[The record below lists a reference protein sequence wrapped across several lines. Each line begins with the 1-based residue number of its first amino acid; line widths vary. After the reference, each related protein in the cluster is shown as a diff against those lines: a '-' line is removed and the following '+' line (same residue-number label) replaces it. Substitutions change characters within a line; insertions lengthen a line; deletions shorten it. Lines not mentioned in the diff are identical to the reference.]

1 MLAFPRPFKLASM
14 ESVDIN
20 WWTVS
25 ISFFG
30 GLAMFLYG
38 MDRMVDTLKT
48 VAGGRL
54 SKLLGRLTKNPVA
67 GMLTG
72 AGVTAVV
79 QSSSVTT
86 VLTIGFVSAGAM
98 SLSAAVGVVLGANI
112 GTTITGQIVAFSLT
126 TLGFALVAGGYLIRF
141 TSKTVRRKTIGNGFI
156 GLGLLFVGMTAMS
169 AAVEPLRDWEPFL
182 DALSTLENPLYAL
195 AAGALFTAIVQSSSA
210 TIAAVIVLAGTDTIT
225 PEVGIALVLG
235 ANVGTAI
242 TAVLAAIG
250 KPPDAKRVAAAH
262 VLFNVVGALVWLPF
276 IDMLA
281 DFVMDIG
288 GSTARQVANAH
299 TMFNI
304 INAVAL
310 VGFAK
315 PIARLVTRIIPA
327 KDKADIGLQPKYL
340 DGDFVSYPDLAFGA
354 VRREMDRMA
363 RRVTLML
370 DEALLA
376 VTEGPQGRIDGL
388 LDLDDELDELY
399 DQIIVYLGR
408 VAQEPLTKPQAREL
422 RRLISVANS
431 LESLGDLIEK
441 ELVDLAQRRLD
452 DSLTISDS
460 SMTVLSS
467 LHATVTDSI
476 ETVIEAFSND
486 DEVAAEAVRTLKP
499 QIRKLER
506 DAIRH
511 HTERLTAP
519 EPDRMELYRLETDLV
534 EVYRRMYGMAR
545 RIAGF
550 VTASNG
556 AE

>member
-1 MLAFPRPFKLASM
+1 MLASM
-14 ESVDIN
+14 ETVDIN
-20 WWTVS
+20 WWTVG

-38 MDRMVDTLKT
+38 MDRMVDTLKV

-54 SKLLGRLTKNPVA
+54 STVLRTLTKNPVA

-86 VLTIGFVSAGAM
+86 VLTIGFVSAGVMA
-98 SLSAAVGVVLGANI
+98 LPAAVGVVLGANI
-112 GTTITGQIVAFSLT
+112 GTTITGQLVAFNLT
-126 TLGFALVAGGYLIRF
+126 TLGFALVAGGYLTRF

-169 AAVEPLRDWEPFL
+169 AAVEPLRDWQPFV
-182 DALSTLENPLYAL
+182 DALSALENPFVAL
-195 AAGALFTAIVQSSSA
+195 AAGAVFTAIVQSSSA
-210 TIAAVIVLAGTDTIT
+210 TIAAVIVLAGTGTIT
-225 PEVGIALVLG
+225 PDVGIALVLG
-235 ANVGTAI
+235 ANIGTAI

-250 KPPDAKRVAAAH
+250 KPTDAKRVAAVH

-276 IDMLA
+276 IGLLA
-281 DFVMDIG
+281 SFVDGIG

-310 VGFAK
+310 IGFAK
-315 PIARLVTRIIPA
+315 PIARFVSRIIPS
-327 KDKADIGLQPKYL
+327 KVEVDVGLAPKYL
-340 DGDFVSYPDLAFGA
+340 DDDLVSFPDLAFAA
-354 VRREMDRMA
+354 VRREMDRLA

-370 DEALLA
+370 NEAFAA
-376 VTEGPQGRIDGL
+376 VTEGPQERIDGL
-388 LDLDDELDELY
+388 LELDDELDELY
-399 DQIIVYLGR
+399 DQTIAYLGR
-408 VAQEPLTKPQAREL
+408 VAQQTLTKPHTSEL
-422 RRLISVANS
+422 RRLISVANN

-441 ELVDLAQRRLD
+441 EVVELAQHRLD
-452 DSLTISDS
+452 QGLTISES
-460 SMTVLSS
+460 SMAVLGS
-467 LHATVTDSI
+467 LHATVSDAI
-476 ETVIEAFSND
+476 EHVVEAFSND
-486 DEVAAEAVRTLKP
+486 DEVVAEAVRKLKP
-499 QIRKLER
+499 EIRKLER

-519 EPDRMELYRLETDLV
+519 EPHRMELYRLETDLV

-545 RIAGF
+545 RIAGY
-550 VTASNG
+550 VSAPNG
-556 AE
+556 DS

>member
-1 MLAFPRPFKLASM
+1 MLASM
-14 ESVDIN
+14 ETVDIN
-20 WWTVS
+20 WWTVG

-38 MDRMVDTLKT
+38 MDRMVDTLKV

-54 SKLLGRLTKNPVA
+54 STVLRTLTKNPVA

-86 VLTIGFVSAGAM
+86 VLTIGFVSAGVMA
-98 SLSAAVGVVLGANI
+98 LPAAVGVVLGANI
-112 GTTITGQIVAFSLT
+112 GTTITGQLVAFNLT
-126 TLGFALVAGGYLIRF
+126 TLGFALVAGGYLTRF

-169 AAVEPLRDWEPFL
+169 AAVEPLRDWQPFV
-182 DALSTLENPLYAL
+182 DALGALENPFVAL
-195 AAGALFTAIVQSSSA
+195 AAGAVFTAIVQSSSA
-210 TIAAVIVLAGTDTIT
+210 TIAAVIVLAGTGTIT
-225 PEVGIALVLG
+225 PDVGIALVLG
-235 ANVGTAI
+235 ANIGTAI

-250 KPPDAKRVAAAH
+250 KPTDAKRVAAVH

-276 IDMLA
+276 IGLLA
-281 DFVMDIG
+281 SFVDGIG

-310 VGFAK
+310 IGFAK
-315 PIARLVTRIIPA
+315 PIARFVIRIIPS
-327 KDKADIGLQPKYL
+327 KVEVDVGLAPKYL
-340 DGDFVSYPDLAFGA
+340 DDDLVSFPDLAFAA
-354 VRREMDRMA
+354 VRREMDRLA

-370 DEALLA
+370 NEAFAA
-376 VTEGPQGRIDGL
+376 VTEGPQERIDGL
-388 LDLDDELDELY
+388 LELDDELDELY
-399 DQIIVYLGR
+399 DQTIAYLGR
-408 VAQEPLTKPQAREL
+408 VAQQTLTKPHTSEL
-422 RRLISVANS
+422 RRLISVANN

-441 ELVDLAQRRLD
+441 EVVELAQHRLD
-452 DSLTISDS
+452 QGLTISES
-460 SMTVLSS
+460 SMAVLGS
-467 LHATVTDSI
+467 LHATVSDAI
-476 ETVIEAFSND
+476 EHVVEAFSND
-486 DEVAAEAVRTLKP
+486 DEVVAEAVRKLKP
-499 QIRKLER
+499 EIRKLER

-519 EPDRMELYRLETDLV
+519 EPHRMELYRLETDLV

-545 RIAGF
+545 RIAGY
-550 VTASNG
+550 VSAPNG
-556 AE
+556 DS

>member
-1 MLAFPRPFKLASM
+1 MLASM
-14 ESVDIN
+14 ETVDIN
-20 WWTVS
+20 WWTVG

-38 MDRMVDTLKT
+38 MDRMVDTLKV

-54 SKLLGRLTKNPVA
+54 STVLRTLTKNPVA

-86 VLTIGFVSAGAM
+86 VLTIGFVSAGVMA
-98 SLSAAVGVVLGANI
+98 LPAAVGVVLGANI
-112 GTTITGQIVAFSLT
+112 GTTITGQLVAFNLT
-126 TLGFALVAGGYLIRF
+126 TLGFALVAGGYLTRF

-169 AAVEPLRDWEPFL
+169 AAVEPLRDWQPFV
-182 DALSTLENPLYAL
+182 DALSALENPFVAL

-210 TIAAVIVLAGTDTIT
+210 TIAAVIVLAGTGTIT

-235 ANVGTAI
+235 ANIGTAI

-250 KPPDAKRVAAAH
+250 KPPDAKRVAAVH

-276 IDMLA
+276 IGLLA
-281 DFVMDIG
+281 SFVHGIG

-310 VGFAK
+310 IGFAK
-315 PIARLVTRIIPA
+315 PIARFVVRIIPA
-327 KDKADIGLQPKYL
+327 KAEVDVGLAPKYL
-340 DGDFVSYPDLAFGA
+340 DEDLISIPDLALAA
-354 VRREMDRMA
+354 VRREMDRLA

-370 DEALLA
+370 NEAFAA
-376 VTEGPQGRIDGL
+376 VTEGPQERIDSL
-388 LDLDDELDELY
+388 LELDDELDELY
-399 DQIIVYLGR
+399 DQTITYLGR
-408 VAQEPLTKPQAREL
+408 VAQEMLTKPHVSEL
-422 RRLISVANS
+422 RRLISVANN

-441 ELVDLAQRRLD
+441 ELVELAQHRLD
-452 DSLTISDS
+452 QGLTISDS
-460 SMTVLSS
+460 SLAVLGS
-467 LHATVTDSI
+467 LHTTVTDAI
-476 ETVIEAFSND
+476 EHVVEAFSND
-486 DEVAAEAVRTLKP
+486 DEVAAEAVRKLKP
-499 QIRKLER
+499 EVRKLER

-511 HTERLTAP
+511 HTDRLTAP

-545 RIAGF
+545 RIAGY
-550 VTASNG
+550 VSAENG
-556 AE
+556 DN

>member
-1 MLAFPRPFKLASM
+1 MLASM
-14 ESVDIN
+14 ETVDIN
-20 WWTVS
+20 WWTVG

-38 MDRMVDTLKT
+38 MDRMVDTLKV

-54 SKLLGRLTKNPVA
+54 STVLRTLTKNPVA

-86 VLTIGFVSAGAM
+86 VLTIGFVSAGVMA
-98 SLSAAVGVVLGANI
+98 LPAAVGVVLGANI
-112 GTTITGQIVAFSLT
+112 GTTITGQLVAFNLT
-126 TLGFALVAGGYLIRF
+126 TLGFALVAGGYLTRF

-169 AAVEPLRDWEPFL
+169 AAVEPLRDWQPFV
-182 DALSTLENPLYAL
+182 DALGALENPFVAL
-195 AAGALFTAIVQSSSA
+195 AAGAVFTAIVQSSSA
-210 TIAAVIVLAGTDTIT
+210 TIAAVIVLAGTGTIT
-225 PEVGIALVLG
+225 PDVGIALVLG
-235 ANVGTAI
+235 ANIGTAI

-250 KPPDAKRVAAAH
+250 KPTDAKRVAAVH

-276 IDMLA
+276 IGLLA
-281 DFVMDIG
+281 SFVDGIG

-310 VGFAK
+310 IGFAK
-315 PIARLVTRIIPA
+315 PIARFVSRIIPS
-327 KDKADIGLQPKYL
+327 KVEVDVGLAPKYL
-340 DGDFVSYPDLAFGA
+340 DDDLVSFPDLAFAA
-354 VRREMDRMA
+354 VRREMDRLA

-370 DEALLA
+370 NEAFAA
-376 VTEGPQGRIDGL
+376 VTEGPQERIDGL
-388 LDLDDELDELY
+388 LELDDELDELY
-399 DQIIVYLGR
+399 DQTIAYLGR
-408 VAQEPLTKPQAREL
+408 VAQQTLTKPHTSEL
-422 RRLISVANS
+422 RRLISVANN

-441 ELVDLAQRRLD
+441 EVVELAQHRLD
-452 DSLTISDS
+452 QGLTISES
-460 SMTVLSS
+460 SMAVLGS
-467 LHATVTDSI
+467 LHATVSDAI
-476 ETVIEAFSND
+476 EHVVEAFSND
-486 DEVAAEAVRTLKP
+486 DEVVAEAVRKLKP
-499 QIRKLER
+499 EIRKLER

-519 EPDRMELYRLETDLV
+519 EPHRMELYRLETDLV

-545 RIAGF
+545 RIAGY
-550 VTASNG
+550 VSAPNG
-556 AE
+556 DS